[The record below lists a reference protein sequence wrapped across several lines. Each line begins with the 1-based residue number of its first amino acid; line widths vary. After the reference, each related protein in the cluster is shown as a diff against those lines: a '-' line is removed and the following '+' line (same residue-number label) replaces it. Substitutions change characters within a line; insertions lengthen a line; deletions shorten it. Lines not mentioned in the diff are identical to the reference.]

1 MEAIWREAC
10 LRFFIEVLDFILCN
24 LEKKVLKNEQ
34 KLPVFGHKI
43 KTKA

>member
-24 LEKKVLKNEQ
+24 LEKVLKNEQ
-34 KLPVFGHKI
+34 RLPVF
-43 KTKA
+43 